1 MYRVSKC
8 GTDIGGAPTEAL
20 PYTLALCCSVTSGL
34 LHTKNTPLTG
44 KPPTV
49 LLSGIPVFCN
59 NRYAPPPAPIKTNL
73 AVLYSILPF
82 AKVRTFT
89 YHAPPCV
96 CVISSTVF

>member
-1 MYRVSKC
+1 RVSKC

-44 KPPTV
+44 KPPTF

-59 NRYAPPPAPIKTNL
+59 NGNAPPPAPIKTNF
-73 AVLYSILPF
+73 AVCYSIVPASKL
-82 AKVRTFT
+82 RTFT
-89 YHAPPCV
+89 SQVPSGV
-96 CVISSTVF
+96 CLIAATAFL